1 MSATSSIPTGT
12 TSSASSLSPTS
23 PTSPTGT
30 TSSLSTSSSTS
41 PTSAAPR
48 EVGGRLRLPHRPA
61 FVLALA
67 TVVAMMVGASAPS
80 PFYPV
85 LQAELGFSAGTMTTI
100 FGVYA
105 LTLLATLLVTGSL
118 SDHVGRRPVLATGF
132 LVLAASMVGFW
143 HAEGVST
150 LMASRAVQGV
160 AAGLLMSTLSATV
173 VDLEPR
179 HRPGLAATLNSV
191 TPLFGLAAGALV
203 AGLALD
209 ATSHALPIVFATL
222 TTLYVVIALAVL
234 ALPETSPRH
243 DGWRRSL
250 RPQVGIP
257 VAARPAFRRSAPAL
271 FAGWATGGLY
281 LSLGAPIV
289 GQLLGGRSH
298 VQQGA
303 VVAILTGVGALS
315 SALGRRFS
323 PRQITLYGTTM
334 LALGTIL
341 TLLALHAE
349 SLVGFLVAAV
359 IAGSGFGTSF
369 LGIMRSITPTVGP
382 EQRGELFSSVFV
394 VSYLAFGLPAVAAG
408 FAAPHLGLEQTAT
421 IYGLAVVVLSGAAA
435 LARAFTT
442 RD

>member
-12 TSSASSLSPTS
+12 TSPTV
-23 PTSPTGT
+23 
-30 TSSLSTSSSTS
+30 SSTTGS
-41 PTSAAPR
+41 RGSTPTPTTAQDRP
-48 EVGGRLRLPHRPA
+48 GRLRLARRPA
-61 FVLALA
+61 FVLALT

-85 LQAELGFSAGTMTTI
+85 LQAEIGFSPGTMTTI

-118 SDHVGRRPVLATGF
+118 SDHIGRRPVLATGF
-132 LVLAASMVGFW
+132 VVLAASMVGFW
-143 HAEGVST
+143 HADSVAT
-150 LMASRAVQGV
+150 LMVSRAVQGV
-160 AAGLLMSTLSATV
+160 AAGLLMSTMSAAV

-179 HRPGLAATLNSV
+179 NRPGLAATLNSV

-203 AGLALD
+203 AGVTLD
-209 ATSHALPIVFATL
+209 ATTHALPIVFAGL
-222 TTLYVVIALAVL
+222 TVLYVALAIGVL

-243 DGWRRSL
+243 EGWRRSL
-250 RPQVGIP
+250 RPRVGIP
-257 VAARPAFRRSAPAL
+257 VAARAAFRRSAPAL

-289 GQLLGGRSH
+289 GQLLGGRTH
-298 VQQGA
+298 LEQGA
-303 VVAILTGVGALS
+303 VVAVLTGVGALS
-315 SALGRRFS
+315 SFLGRRRS
-323 PRQITLYGTTM
+323 PREITLYGTTM

-341 TLLALHAE
+341 TLVALHAE
-349 SLVGFLVAAV
+349 SLVGFLLAAV
-359 IAGSGFGTSF
+359 VAGSGFGTSF

-382 EQRGELFSSVFV
+382 AQRGELFSSVFV

-408 FAAPHLGLEQTAT
+408 FAAPHLGLERTAT

>member
-12 TSSASSLSPTS
+12 TSPTV
-23 PTSPTGT
+23 
-30 TSSLSTSSSTS
+30 SSTTGS
-41 PTSAAPR
+41 RGSTPTPTTAQDRP
-48 EVGGRLRLPHRPA
+48 GRLRLARRPA
-61 FVLALA
+61 FVLALT

-85 LQAELGFSAGTMTTI
+85 LQAEIGFSPGTMTTI

-118 SDHVGRRPVLATGF
+118 SDHIGRRPVLATGF
-132 LVLAASMVGFW
+132 VVLAVSMVGFW
-143 HAEGVST
+143 HADGVAT
-150 LMASRAVQGV
+150 LMVSRAVQGV
-160 AAGLLMSTLSATV
+160 AAGLLMSTMSAAV

-179 HRPGLAATLNSV
+179 NRPGLAATLNSV

-203 AGLALD
+203 AGVALD
-209 ATSHALPIVFATL
+209 ATTHALPIVFASL
-222 TTLYVVIALAVL
+222 TVLYVALAIGVL

-243 DGWRRSL
+243 EGWRRSL
-250 RPQVGIP
+250 RPRVGIP
-257 VAARPAFRRSAPAL
+257 VAARAAFRRSAPAL

-289 GQLLGGRSH
+289 GQLLGGRTH
-298 VQQGA
+298 LEQGA
-303 VVAILTGVGALS
+303 VVAVLTGVGALS
-315 SALGRRFS
+315 SFLGRRRS
-323 PRQITLYGTTM
+323 PREITLYGTTM

-341 TLLALHAE
+341 TLVALHAE
-349 SLVGFLVAAV
+349 SLVGFLLAAV
-359 IAGSGFGTSF
+359 VAGSGFGTSF

-408 FAAPHLGLEQTAT
+408 FAAPHLGLERTAT